1 MGTKRAQAAE
11 SIHPGDAQNTGGLR
25 HASTA
30 GAVILRSPAVYAHY
44 SANLGLSWSDG
55 IAIATSVIGFAYLAL
70 ADRANPSIYAPG
82 SPGNCSYTR
91 FDSEMRC
98 RAVRLRHDQ
107 CQANREYVAFETE
120 PPPTTNSAVWQS
132 ARAVP

>member
-1 MGTKRAQAAE
+1 MLEQPR
-11 SIHPGDAQNTGGLR
+11 GDLAITGGY
-25 HASTA
+25 
-30 GAVILRSPAVYAHY
+30 VHY

-70 ADRANPSIYAPG
+70 ADGANPSIYAPG

-98 RAVRLRHDQ
+98 RAVKLRHDQ